1 MTYNN
6 NVTITELQTRLNR
19 VLNSAKIHCEIRS
32 DLDYNIGNNL
42 ADYTLMLNEVE
53 AATDTMDELIAGDQ
67 FTSER
72 AAIDVYKFLMRYQD
86 LLALDGLPI
95 QRRRAE
101 RLKLDIKRVYG
112 F

>member
-1 MTYNN
+1 MPYENDA
-6 NVTITELQTRLNR
+6 TISDLQMRFESI
-19 VLNSAKIHCEIRS
+19 LNSAKSHCEIRS
-32 DLDYNIGNNL
+32 DLDYNLGSNL
-42 ADYTLMLNEVE
+42 ADYALMLNEVE
-53 AATDTMDELIAGDQ
+53 AATDTINELIAGDQ

-72 AAIDVYKFLMRYQD
+72 AANDVYKFLMRYQD
-86 LLALDGLPI
+86 LLALDGLSM